1 MYFSSLYS
9 KVMVVQRYVERA
21 KGGNVQEAVEQI
33 LALYGPRALDN
44 SIQLFCRHGEEAA
57 R

>member
-1 MYFSSLYS
+1 
-9 KVMVVQRYVERA
+9 MVVQRYVERA